1 MVGMSN
7 QERWFKA
14 AKNVFLTGA
23 GFTKKFG
30 GYLASEMWAL
40 VLNQAEVQQD
50 EGLRRELLDEMDFEK
65 VYDQVLTSHTE
76 THIQPGSKQCL
87 QRAA

>member
-1 MVGMSN
+1 MVGMSS

-40 VLNQAEVQQD
+40 VLIFWITSKLLRIGQD
-50 EGLRRELLDEMDFEK
+50 HSYCRWGMTLMTLMTVFS
-65 VYDQVLTSHTE
+65 LTS
-76 THIQPGSKQCL
+76 
-87 QRAA
+87 